1 MTTLFKKLNFK
12 GQKEIFLFEAPLEFN
27 EEISNMK
34 SETSFETDINN
45 FKQIEFA
52 ISFVKTKQ
60 EIDKIFSLIQKKL
73 NGDGIVWFAYPKGT
87 SKKYNVD
94 IGRDKGSD
102 NLLKNGFD
110 TVRAVSIDEDWSA
123 LRFRRLEFI
132 KK

>member
-1 MTTLFKKLNFK
+1 MTPLFKKLNFK
-12 GQKEIFLFEAPLEFN
+12 TQKEIFIFDPPSEFN

-34 SETSFETDINN
+34 SETSFETDIEN
-45 FKQIEFA
+45 FKQIQFA
-52 ISFVKTKQ
+52 LSFVKTKQ

-73 NGDGIVWFAYPKGT
+73 EDDAIVWFAYPKRT

-94 IGRDKGSD
+94 VGRDKGWD